1 MIITQIFFKW
11 LLGSMAIAWRLF
23 PFRLVL
29 VTPCKCAVA
38 IHVQY
43 DVAHFKNRCT
53 VLGARSSC
61 SVFLLL
67 VIFFSARH
75 IRHQRTFVLLLL
87 YGIVADTYANM
98 LIILQVMHLQLPSPS
113 PPALYAATVK
123 TVSAS

>member
-1 MIITQIFFKW
+1 MED
-11 LLGSMAIAWRLF
+11 
-23 PFRLVL
+23 V
-29 VTPCKCAVA
+29 
-38 IHVQY
+38 HVQY
-43 DVAHFKNRCT
+43 NVAYFKNGCA
-53 VLGARSSC
+53 VLDARSAC

-98 LIILQVMHLQLPSPS
+98 IIILQVMQLQLPSPS